1 MKLSYILEQTNYIKY
16 YGDIDIEIENLSSN
30 SNEIKKNGIFIAIK
44 GYNID
49 GNTFIPH
56 AIKKGA
62 KIIVTEN
69 SFIFDDVTTVK
80 VKCSRV
86 FFAEISK
93 IFYNSNCDNLKFFG
107 ITGTNGKTSVSFM
120 IKSILDLAN
129 KKNGLIGTIHNEFSD
144 FIFPSV
150 RTTPEADDL
159 HKLLNRMERSDCENV
174 IMEVSSHSIS
184 QKRVHGIKF
193 NMTIFT
199 NLTEEHLDFH
209 SSMDDYF
216 RQKKKLFYQMK
227 NNFSPI
233 IINIDDNYGLKLYEE
248 FKSQSL
254 TYGLSQKASY
264 RATEIKIK
272 KNKTKFLLVDP
283 QNKKTRFII
292 PFIGI
297 HNVYNA
303 LASVVALHKSG
314 LKLNEIKK
322 NFLKVKDI
330 PGRLQLVSKKN
341 KKLIYIDYAHTE
353 KALLMVLQSLNL
365 IRKNKLWLV
374 FGCGGNRDK
383 NKRQKMG
390 QVAKFYADNII
401 ITSDNPRYE
410 NELDIC
416 NEIMIG
422 CTNHDNVKIILDR
435 KKAIKTA
442 INKSQKNDIILIA
455 GKGHENY
462 QEINGKMITF
472 NDAEVVHE
480 VLNDK

>member
-1 MKLSYILEQTNYIKY
+1 
-16 YGDIDIEIENLSSN
+16 
-30 SNEIKKNGIFIAIK
+30 
-44 GYNID
+44 
-49 GNTFIPH
+49 
-56 AIKKGA
+56 
-62 KIIVTEN
+62 
-69 SFIFDDVTTVK
+69 
-80 VKCSRV
+80 
-86 FFAEISK
+86 
-93 IFYNSNCDNLKFFG
+93 
-107 ITGTNGKTSVSFM
+107 
-120 IKSILDLAN
+120 
-129 KKNGLIGTIHNEFSD
+129 
-144 FIFPSV
+144 
-150 RTTPEADDL
+150 
-159 HKLLNRMERSDCENV
+159 
-174 IMEVSSHSIS
+174 
-184 QKRVHGIKF
+184 
-193 NMTIFT
+193 
-199 NLTEEHLDFH
+199 
-209 SSMDDYF
+209 MDDYF
-216 RQKKKLFYQMK
+216 SQKKKLFYQMK

-254 TYGLSQKASY
+254 TYGLSKKASY

-283 QNKKTRFII
+283 QNKKTSFII

-303 LASVVALHKSG
+303 LASIVALHKSG

-322 NFLKVKDI
+322 KFLKVKDI
-330 PGRLQLVSKKN
+330 PGRLQLISKKN
-341 KKLIYIDYAHTE
+341 KKFIYIDYAHTE
-353 KALLMVLQSLNL
+353 KALIMVLQSLNL

-390 QVAKFYADNII
+390 QVAKFYADQII
-401 ITSDNPRYE
+401 ITSDNPRNE

-422 CTNHDNVKIILDR
+422 CTNHDNVEIILDR
-435 KKAIKTA
+435 KIAIKTA
-442 INKSQKNDIILIA
+442 INKSQKNDIILVA

-472 NDAEVVHE
+472 NDTEVVHE